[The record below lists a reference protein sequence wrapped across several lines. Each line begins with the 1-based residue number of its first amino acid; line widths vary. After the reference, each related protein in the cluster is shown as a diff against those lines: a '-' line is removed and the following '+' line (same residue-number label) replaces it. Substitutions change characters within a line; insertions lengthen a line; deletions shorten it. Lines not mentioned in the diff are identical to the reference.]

1 MACESEF
8 PYLYIACNASLQATY
23 NAPLEWFVPGYLRI
37 PIQPGEY
44 TELEFREGEEPQS
57 VRTFGTTTYKIKLRE
72 FGFMIQLEE
81 DDARL
86 RYILEDIEEASITN
100 DYIFPVT
107 VLDYVKPDRA
117 DFAAAPPDSN
127 PYTIRIGTIKVQP
140 GSGTMGKKT
149 SRKGTGGLKFVFRQ
163 IKLSKV

>member
-23 NAPLEWFVPGYLRI
+23 NAPAEWFVSGYLRI
-37 PIQPGEY
+37 PIQPDEY
-44 TELEFREGEEPQS
+44 TKLRDGEAPKS
-57 VRTFGTTTYKIKLRE
+57 VRTFGIATYKVKLRE
-72 FGFMIQLEE
+72 IGFSIQLAE

-86 RYILEDIEEASITN
+86 RYILEDIEQASITDN
-100 DYIFPVT
+100 HIFPVT

-117 DFAAAPPDSN
+117 DFAAAAPDSN
-127 PYTIRIGTIKVQP
+127 PYTIRVGTIEVEP
-140 GSGTMGKKT
+140 GGGTMGKKT